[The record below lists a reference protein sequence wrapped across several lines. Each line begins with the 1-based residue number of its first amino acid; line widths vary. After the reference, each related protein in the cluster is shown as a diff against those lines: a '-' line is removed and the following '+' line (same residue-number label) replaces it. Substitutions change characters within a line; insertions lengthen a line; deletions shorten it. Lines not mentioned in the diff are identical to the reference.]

1 MKTADPK
8 ILLTSTCPRVSMVTE
23 GFRKCQGGAADDLEA
38 QLN

>member
-23 GFRKCQGGAADDLEA
+23 GFRNAKGGAADDLKVL
-38 QLN
+38 LN